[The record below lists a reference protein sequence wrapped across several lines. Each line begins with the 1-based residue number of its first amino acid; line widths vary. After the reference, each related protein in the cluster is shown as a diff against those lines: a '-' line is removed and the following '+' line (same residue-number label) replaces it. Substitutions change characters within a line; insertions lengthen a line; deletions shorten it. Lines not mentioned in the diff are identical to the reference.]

1 MVEKFKLWY
10 NALNENDK
18 KEIIQY
24 ILKDGNIQSLNE
36 GYFTGPSTKIEKG
49 LFTGPISSSQKCRL
63 CGK

>member
-10 NALNENDK
+10 NALNENEK

-24 ILKDGNIQSLNE
+24 ILNNNIQSTNE
-36 GYFTGPSTKIEKG
+36 GYFTGPSTNIEKG
-49 LFTGPISSSQKCRL
+49 LFTGPTSSSQKCRL